1 MLWAIY
7 SGVWTATHKHIK
19 LVPDG
24 NKSNKL
30 FKKDLHIS
38 LHCIVLTGI
47 GTMGFSP
54 QSILNVQREKLINS
68 KYKSLTLE
76 KDVTFYHLSESSCLP
91 YRTIK

>member
-54 QSILNVQREKLINS
+54 PIYSECSKGKADQLKVQVSYSGEGCDILPFV
-68 KYKSLTLE
+68 
-76 KDVTFYHLSESSCLP
+76 
-91 YRTIK
+91 